1 MGFPKKLQKKISKQ
15 FLLKKRKK
23 SIPKNFNM
31 KSCTKLNYEK
41 DMLSHKQFLSDSISQ
56 INFL

>member
-41 DMLSHKQFLSDSISQ
+41 DMLSHKQFP
-56 INFL
+56 N